1 MIVSGRLINVKS
13 IFCRT
18 VFQYMESNIA
28 YRNND
33 LTNGMS
39 VEEL

>member
-1 MIVSGRLINVKS
+1 MLKAF
-13 IFCRT
+13 FCRA